1 MCDITSCKVHIST
14 QRMPCCL
21 TLGCIVISCCLVV
34 IGYFNIVGMTLSMGR
49 WKLMLCY
56 ITMSAFKIVL
66 FIRASVG
73 IASMEW
79 VISHVTDSPNIATDK
94 HQTHITTPVSIG
106 TAKPKPK
113 YIPCHFQF
121 FIRTYQHA

>member
-1 MCDITSCKVHIST
+1 
-14 QRMPCCL
+14 
-21 TLGCIVISCCLVV
+21 
-34 IGYFNIVGMTLSMGR
+34 
-49 WKLMLCY
+49 MLCY

-66 FIRASVG
+66 FIRVSVG

-79 VISHVTDSPNIATDK
+79 VMSHMTDSPNIATDK

-121 FIRTYQHA
+121 LSGPTNMLKSRSNPIPHIPISLLLQVAQNNDYNAV